1 MRQRGVFQSLYARV
15 RQEAEAAGAGG
26 LRLYVDTSNVGAQ
39 AVYTALGMNGDHYR
53 VFETMFSEPLDAG

>member
-1 MRQRGVFQSLYARV
+1 
-15 RQEAEAAGAGG
+15 